1 MNKFDKI
8 FFSKYLS
15 EWTEILNIIH
25 KHIVVVLNKI
35 ILNYFFWA
43 ILPSFLYY
51 YSNTIKLY
59 IPFFLLEIFLIWM
72 FIKWL
77 FDIFDRYNDV
87 WILTEDW
94 VVDLDWKLFS
104 SDNVSVKYES
114 IEWLEIV
121 EKWFL
126 DKLLGKADIIIHKIW
141 WWNQFILEDAVSA
154 YKNVEIIDKKLKIL
168 KKETEEK
175 SKEFSEQNSEQNF
188 ETVLKALTK
197 VVEWYLEDNWYKK
210 DDREEKKALIREI
223 KRKWW
228 VIDLTK

>member
-25 KHIVVVLNKI
+25 KNIIVVLNKI
-35 ILNYFFWA
+35 TLNYFFWV
-43 ILPSFLYY
+43 IIPSFLYY

-104 SDNVSVKYES
+104 SDSVSIKYES

-141 WWNQFILEDAVSA
+141 WWNQFILEDAVSP

-175 SKEFSEQNSEQNF
+175 SKEFSEQNF

>member
-35 ILNYFFWA
+35 ILNYFFWV

-104 SDNVSVKYES
+104 SDSVSVKYES

-175 SKEFSEQNSEQNF
+175 SKEFSEQNF